1 MTVRLPSTSI
11 VAVAALLLAGCAG
24 RQRSEVDATRRVRLG
39 IAESMAERGEWSAT
53 LEGANALTRDDP
65 SDMAVRILR
74 ARALRHLGMLS
85 EAESDLEGVL
95 AREPRNAAAHAE
107 LGVVCELAGKV
118 AEALPHHREAH
129 RLAPRDPRYLNNL
142 AFALTLRGK
151 EREAIPLLE
160 EALRIDPGNA
170 RMRNNLG
177 FAYAAKGDFMRA
189 TQQFHLGG
197 APAQAKN
204 NLGLAYE
211 LKGNLTQA
219 YELYL
224 EAWRLEPAP
233 TTRDNLVHV
242 AQKLGRSVPPEVTAA
257 RDAEKEGGS

>member
-1 MTVRLPSTSI
+1 MTVRFRWTRMITL
-11 VAVAALLLAGCAG
+11 AALLLGGCAG
-24 RQRSEVDATRRVRLG
+24 AQRSDVAATRRVRLA
-39 IAESMAERGEWSAT
+39 IAETMAERGEWSAT
-53 LEGANALTRDDP
+53 LDGANALTREDP
-65 SDMAVRILR
+65 SSVPARILR

-85 EAESDLEGVL
+85 EAESDLRGVL
-95 AREPRNAAAHAE
+95 EREPGNAAAHAE
-107 LGVVCELAGKV
+107 LGVVYELAGKIG
-118 AEALPHHREAH
+118 EALPHHRDAQ

-160 EALRIDPGNA
+160 EGLRIDPGNA

-177 FAYAAKGDFMRA
+177 FAYAAKGDFARA
-189 TQQFHLGG
+189 AHQFRLGG

-242 AQKLGRSVPPEVTAA
+242 AEKLGRSVPPEVTAA
-257 RDAEKEGGS
+257 ADAAKGDS